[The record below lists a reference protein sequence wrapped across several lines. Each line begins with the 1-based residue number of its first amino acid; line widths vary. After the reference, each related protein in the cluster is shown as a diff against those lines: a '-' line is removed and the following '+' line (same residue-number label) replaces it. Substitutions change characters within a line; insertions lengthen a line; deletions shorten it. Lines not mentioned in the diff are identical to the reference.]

1 MSIDSN
7 ELQQLFSSIVS
18 LVESYGLQN
27 KRTPATRKIE
37 CRWMIA
43 SVLVPKTSGDRRADT
58 PLLEEI
64 SGRLNSRYGRG
75 FGVPCLRDML
85 EVYRAFPNKEE
96 LGSGLSWAH
105 YLALAKEPN
114 HEKRLLL
121 MKKASER
128 RWSADTLTGRVT
140 GSRRGRSSFPEP
152 FDRQILDLAR
162 TYACTCGIIPVN
174 ELESIYREV
183 CSSPVDEYDFRE
195 TLQYMDE
202 ISTDK
207 DEPSLWKHLG
217 VTYVIDRALANPVT
231 ADEPGHDYRYEC
243 GWNRTYMR
251 PSAFLGALRQSYAGY
266 VERRRI
272 ELIEAHEGT
281 LPKRLGEPGRE
292 ARDLA
297 SLPQWRDIE
306 HLREYCIGD
315 ASAGSYYEKDYRS
328 AFTRGIEQLVRH
340 VSQHGIPSDDEI
352 NEDARF
358 LLARTDYNSDGWG
371 RHGCRSSQYVVE
383 TLKSIYWQVPL
394 WEENGRSA
402 RELEEV
408 SLGNA
413 A

>member
-7 ELQQLFSSIVS
+7 EVQQLFSSIVH
-18 LVESYGLQN
+18 LVNNYGYQE
-27 KRTPATRKIE
+27 RQAPAASRNE

-43 SVLVPKTSGDRRADT
+43 SILAPKTTGDRKADT
-58 PLLEEI
+58 PLLEEL
-64 SGRLNSRYGRG
+64 SGQLNSRYGRG
-75 FGVPCLRDML
+75 FGVPCLQDML
-85 EVYRAFPNKEE
+85 EVYRAFPNKEG

-121 MKKASER
+121 MRKASER
-128 RWSADTLTGRVT
+128 RWSADTLAGRVT
-140 GSRRGRSSFPEP
+140 GSRRGRPPFPEP

-162 TYACTCGIIPVN
+162 TYACACGIIPIN

-207 DEPSLWKHLG
+207 DEPCLWKHQG
-217 VTYVIDRALANPVT
+217 VTYVMDRALADPPT
-231 ADEPGHDYRYEC
+231 ADEPRCDYGYEW
-243 GWNRTYMR
+243 GWNRCYVR
-251 PSAFLGALRQSYAGY
+251 PSAFLGALRRSYEGY
-266 VERRRI
+266 VERRCI
-272 ELIEAHEGT
+272 ELIEAHVGIPVSRPGKTIGEAHG
-281 LPKRLGEPGRE
+281 LP
-292 ARDLA
+292 
-297 SLPQWRDIE
+297 SLLHWRDVE

-315 ASAGSYYEKDYRS
+315 ASAGSYYEKDYQS
-328 AFTRGIEQLVRH
+328 AFARGIEQLVRH

-352 NEDARF
+352 NEDACF
-358 LLARTDYNSDGWG
+358 LLARTDYDRDGWG
-371 RHGCRSSQYVVE
+371 RHEYRSSQYVAE
-383 TLKSIYWQVPL
+383 TPKGIYWQVPL

-402 RELEEV
+402 RELDEE